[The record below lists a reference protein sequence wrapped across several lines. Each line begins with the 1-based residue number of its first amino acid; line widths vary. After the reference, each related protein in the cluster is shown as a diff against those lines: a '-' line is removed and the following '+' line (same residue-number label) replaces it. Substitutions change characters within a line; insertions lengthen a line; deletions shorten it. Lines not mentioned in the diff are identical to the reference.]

1 MLHISILGCFLQ
13 PVAVPFLIVFGHQI
27 ASASIR
33 NVFDNNSDHLQVLTD
48 LLTEKRDHVLC
59 ILVSITLNYN
69 NYIFCLPDYIT
80 STLMNERF
88 VAAFT
93 VDDSYMTLMDKVA
106 SSVNKKMSSVSDAA
120 VSQEE
125 ILS

>member
-1 MLHISILGCFLQ
+1 MYFAS
-13 PVAVPFLIVFGHQI
+13 VAL
-27 ASASIR
+27 
-33 NVFDNNSDHLQVLTD
+33 
-48 LLTEKRDHVLC
+48 
-59 ILVSITLNYN
+59 LVSITLNYN

-93 VDDSYMTLMDKVA
+93 VDNSYMTLMDKVA